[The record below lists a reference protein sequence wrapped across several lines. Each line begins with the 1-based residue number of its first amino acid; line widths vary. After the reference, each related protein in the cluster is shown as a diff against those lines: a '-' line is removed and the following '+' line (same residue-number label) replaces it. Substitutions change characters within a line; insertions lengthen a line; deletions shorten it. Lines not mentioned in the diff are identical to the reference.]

1 MLSVGL
7 MLCCCT
13 EEPKR
18 EPFKL
23 SGAWVLKSVDC
34 PWGEYY
40 EFPSKEGTVGR
51 IYVGDSVIYECEL
64 KSLKS
69 PNEYE
74 NIVRAKDVIFTPGG
88 RVDFTLLDM
97 DKGGLHY
104 LENGR
109 PKPLT
114 VINDTTIVIQS
125 GGVKHTWKKAVAMP
139 QERIDEM
146 ARIIMAETG
155 TERPQSYVFSS
166 VERRLKTSNHILILL
181 VLILILILTLI
192 ANMMVSVYRKKQT
205 LELQLKQIREE
216 HEQRPQ
222 PVRQAMKA
230 VEEDFFC
237 SDFYTEMR
245 KKIAAGMMLR
255 TEDWSEIEERLKPVY
270 PAFSNRLYGLCRLS
284 ELEYHVCL
292 LIKLRIAPS
301 EIASVVSKDVSTI
314 STVRSRLYNKVF
326 GRKGSSKDWDDF
338 VNSL

>member
-1 MLSVGL
+1 
-7 MLCCCT
+7 
-13 EEPKR
+13 
-18 EPFKL
+18 
-23 SGAWVLKSVDC
+23 
-34 PWGEYY
+34 
-40 EFPSKEGTVGR
+40 
-51 IYVGDSVIYECEL
+51 
-64 KSLKS
+64 
-69 PNEYE
+69 
-74 NIVRAKDVIFTPGG
+74 
-88 RVDFTLLDM
+88 M

-104 LENGR
+104 FENGR

-146 ARIIMAETG
+146 ARIIMAETS

-192 ANMMVSVYRKKQT
+192 ANMMVSLYRKKQT

-216 HEQRPQ
+216 REQRPQ
-222 PVRQAMKA
+222 VVRQAMAA

-255 TEDWSEIEERLKPVY
+255 NEDWSEIEERLKPVY
-270 PAFSNRLYGLCRLS
+270 PAFSNRLYGLCRMS

-301 EIASVVSKDVSTI
+301 EMASVVSKDVSTI